1 MAILTKYF
9 CDRCKKEVS
18 MLDYEKQSFNLEYRS
33 FSKDLCKECR
43 EEYFSKYKKLCEEFF
58 KTKINDE
65 LPF

>member
-18 MLDYEKQSFNLEYRS
+18 PLECEKQPFYFKNSS
-33 FSKDLCKECR
+33 FSKDLCKECG
-43 EEYFSKYKKLCEEFF
+43 EEYFTKYKKLCEEFF